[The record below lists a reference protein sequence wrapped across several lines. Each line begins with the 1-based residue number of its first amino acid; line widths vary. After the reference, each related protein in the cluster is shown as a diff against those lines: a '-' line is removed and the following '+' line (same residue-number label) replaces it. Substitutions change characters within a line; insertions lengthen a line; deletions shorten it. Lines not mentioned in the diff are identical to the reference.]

1 MIVRLAPLLRR
12 LAVVVTVG
20 ALALAGGCILGP
32 KQDDPSSTQ
41 DMPVDSGIFGSGDAS
56 ADTSAGGCVDD
67 GSHGHET
74 GPGYDA
80 CPAPPADGAFDVPTG
95 DTVSS
100 DAPGDAGD
108 VGDVDE
114 DTSVDDAV
122 TGD

>member
-1 MIVRLAPLLRR
+1 M
-12 LAVVVTVG
+12 VTVG

-100 DAPGDAGD
+100 DAPGDTRAIGDGDADAPGDAGD